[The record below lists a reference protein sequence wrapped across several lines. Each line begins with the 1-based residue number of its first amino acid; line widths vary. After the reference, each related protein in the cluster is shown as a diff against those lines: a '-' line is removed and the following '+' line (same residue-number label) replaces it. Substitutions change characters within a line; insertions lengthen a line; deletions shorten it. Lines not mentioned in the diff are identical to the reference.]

1 MKKDMHIKRA
11 TAKEVQN
18 MLGRGESR
26 TDWKR
31 VRALTEQNAAS
42 LADEDEGHLPKG
54 RESTVETGLPT
65 RKQGVHIR
73 VDSDVLDWFRALGPG
88 YQTRIKAVLGAFV
101 RARDRSERDE
111 PEAK

>member
-18 MLGRGESR
+18 MLGRRESC

-31 VRALTEQNAAS
+31 VHALNEQNADS

-54 RESTVETGLPT
+54 WESTVETGLPR

-73 VDSDVLDWFRALGPG
+73 L
-88 YQTRIKAVLGAFV
+88 AVSFQ
-101 RARDRSERDE
+101 
-111 PEAK
+111 